1 MSDDLTA
8 HGMILIGNAETDR
21 VFYWLTLSDGP
32 GTLVAEGCITGSEDL
47 MRKIE
52 VSERVVLQFDDGPS
66 FSVMADGGTGGS
78 RWVRLY
84 LLEAAQPLR
93 AEK

>member
-8 HGMILIGNAETDR
+8 QGMIFIGKVGTDR
-21 VFYWLTLSDGP
+21 VFYWLTLSDEP

-52 VSERVVLQFDDGPS
+52 VSEHVVLQFDDGPT
-66 FSVMADGGTGGS
+66 FSVTTDGGTGGS
-78 RWVRLY
+78 RWVKLY
-84 LLEAAQPLR
+84 TIEAVSIPR
-93 AEK
+93 PDK